1 MTMTF
6 RSKYYNQPLD
16 TPDGHFDSR
25 REYARWCDL
34 KWMQRAGQIKNLV
47 RQQKFELIP
56 KQRLDGRTV
65 KECFYI
71 ADFVYEENGVV
82 IVEDCK
88 GVKTDVY
95 RIKKKL
101 MLWRYGIDIRET

>member
-1 MTMTF
+1 MMAKSGLIQNLT
-6 RSKYYNQPLD
+6 RQKKY
-16 TPDGHFDSR
+16 T
-25 REYARWCDL
+25 
-34 KWMQRAGQIKNLV
+34 
-47 RQQKFELIP
+47 LIP
-56 KQRLDGRTV
+56 RQKVNGRTV
-65 KECFYI
+65 KECDYI

>member
-6 RSKYYNQPLD
+6 RSKYRNTPLE
-16 TPDGHFDSR
+16 TPDGRFDSQK
-25 REYARWCDL
+25 EYKRWCVL
-34 KWMQRAGQIKNLV
+34 KMMAKSGLIKNLT
-47 RQQKFELIP
+47 RQKKYILIP
-56 KQRLDGRTV
+56 RQKANGRTV
-65 KECFYI
+65 NECYYI
-71 ADFVYEENGVV
+71 ADFVYEENGVM